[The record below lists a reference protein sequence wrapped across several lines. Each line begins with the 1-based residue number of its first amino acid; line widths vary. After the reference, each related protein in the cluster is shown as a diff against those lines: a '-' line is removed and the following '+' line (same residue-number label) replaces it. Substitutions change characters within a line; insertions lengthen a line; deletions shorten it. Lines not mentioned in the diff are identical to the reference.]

1 MNVPP
6 TNDSRARR
14 TALGLVVL
22 TVFID
27 MVGFSIIFPLFP
39 ALLEHYL
46 SLEGEASAIGRLV
59 EFLAELSGGH
69 FAVVTLFGGL
79 LGSVY
84 SILQFLFAPFWGAL
98 SDRIGRRPT
107 LLITLTGTALS
118 YLMWVFAGSFLW
130 LVAARLLGGLMAG
143 NVSTASAVVADTSS
157 ARDRAKG
164 MGLLGMGIG
173 LGFVLG
179 PALGGIA
186 SLWNP
191 LDTWPGA
198 AALGI
203 NPFSG
208 AAAIALALSAFNAI
222 WAFKRLPETR
232 PARPADATDG
242 ALSTRRPL
250 NPFGALARL
259 RFPGMV
265 RTNLAWFLYLV
276 AFSAMEF
283 TLTFLAVDRLQYEP
297 KDIALLFV
305 FIGLTIAAVQGGLVR
320 RLAPRYGE
328 KRLIIVGLGLL
339 LPAFLFL
346 ARVDTGPQI
355 YTALFLMAA
364 GSALLMPCLSALVSR
379 YAPQDR
385 QGLALGTFRSMGAL
399 ARACGPILG
408 GIAWWRL
415 GSTAPYT
422 GGALLLLLPLALAF
436 GLPAV
441 PSEGSNAADAN

>member
-1 MNVPP
+1 MNPAP
-6 TNDSRARR
+6 TSSRRPGHA
-14 TALGLVVL
+14 ALGLVVL

-46 SLEGEASAIGRLV
+46 ALEGQQSAIGRLV
-59 EFLAELSGGH
+59 SFLADLSGGH

-84 SILQFLFAPFWGAL
+84 SVLQFLFAPIWGSL

-107 LLITLTGTALS
+107 LLFTLTGTALS
-118 YLMWVFAGSFLW
+118 YLMWVFAGSFRW
-130 LVAARLLGGLMAG
+130 LIAARLVGGLMAG

-157 ARDRAKG
+157 PEERAKG

-173 LGFVLG
+173 LGFVIG
-179 PALGGIA
+179 PALGGLA

-191 LDTWPGA
+191 IESFPA
-198 AALGI
+198 AAAYGL

-208 AAAIALALSAFNAI
+208 AAAIALALSSLNAI
-222 WAFKRLPETR
+222 WAFARLPETL
-232 PARPADATDG
+232 PQGSSAASSEAQT
-242 ALSTRRPL
+242 SRRPL
-250 NPFGALARL
+250 NPFRALGRL
-259 RFPGMV
+259 RFPGLL
-265 RTNLAWFLYLV
+265 RTNSAWFLYLL

-283 TLTFLAVDRLQYEP
+283 TLTFLAAERLRYGP
-297 KDIALLFV
+297 GDIALLFV

-328 KRLIIVGLGLL
+328 RRLVIVGLLL
-339 LPAFLFL
+339 HLPAFALL
-346 ARVDTGPQI
+346 ARVSTTPQI
-355 YTALFLMAA
+355 YGALFLMAT

-379 YAPQDR
+379 YTPADR

-399 ARACGPILG
+399 ARAGGPLLG
-408 GIAWWRL
+408 GIIWWRL
-415 GSTAPYT
+415 GSAAPYL
-422 GGALLLLLPLALAF
+422 GGALFMLLPLAIVW

-441 PSEGSNAADAN
+441 PATDRE